1 MKCELLNSKVTTI
14 ILVLLFVILCLF
26 IKLNTKTI
34 NTNNNIILQ
43 DTTYNTIVLDSI
55 KYNITIK
62 DSIITKIKYKY
73 ETEIIKVDNMSDS
86 ASVKL
91 FKELCTS
98 DSLYGGN
105 NTIR

>member
-14 ILVLLFVILCLF
+14 ILVLLFIILYLF

-98 DSLYGGN
+98 DLLYGGN